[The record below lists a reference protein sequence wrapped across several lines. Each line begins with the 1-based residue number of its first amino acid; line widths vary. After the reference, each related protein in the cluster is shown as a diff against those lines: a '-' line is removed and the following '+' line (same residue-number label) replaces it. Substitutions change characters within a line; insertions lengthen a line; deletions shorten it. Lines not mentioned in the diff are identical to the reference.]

1 MPHWGCSGQF
11 TAQGSAEI
19 DQGSEAASLAFMN
32 PFDLTGKTAVVTG
45 SSKGIGRSIAE
56 HLARA
61 GAYVVVS
68 SRKAEPCQSAAD
80 SIRREGRLA
89 EAVACN
95 VGRQGELEHLV
106 AEVHQRIGPVDVL
119 VCNAAANP
127 YYGPLLDTP
136 DEAYHKTM
144 DTNVLSTIW
153 LARLV
158 KPDMVSRGGGAI
170 ILISSIGA
178 LRASPN
184 LGAYALSKAADVQM
198 TRTLAAELGPHRIR
212 VNCILPGLIKTDFS
226 RLLWDNPQA
235 ERMAASGFP
244 LGRLGEP
251 DDVGPAAVFLAS
263 EASRWVTG
271 QTLVIDG
278 GATIVQ
284 TAARE

>member
-1 MPHWGCSGQF
+1 MGVVPVNGPPSGATGF
-11 TAQGSAEI
+11 AQDSPVH
-19 DQGSEAASLAFMN
+19 LAVMN
-32 PFDLTGKTAVVTG
+32 LFDLSGKTAIVTG

-61 GAYVVVS
+61 GANVVVS
-68 SRKAEPCQSAAD
+68 SRKPEPCQAVAESIHSQGGRSAA
-80 SIRREGRLA
+80 I
-89 EAVACN
+89 ACN
-95 VGRQGELEHLV
+95 VGRKEDCEHLV
-106 AEVHQRIGPVDVL
+106 AESRKQFGPVDIL

-127 YYGPLLDTP
+127 YYGPLVDIP

-153 LARLV
+153 LCRLV
-158 KPDMVSRGGGAI
+158 KPDMESRGGGAI

-184 LGAYALSKAADVQM
+184 LGAYAISKAADVQM
-198 TRTLAAELGPHRIR
+198 TRTLAAELGPQKIR

-226 RLLWDNPQA
+226 RVLWDNPQA
-235 ERMAASGFP
+235 EKMAASDFP

-251 DDVGPAAVFLAS
+251 DDVGPAALFFAS
-263 EASRWVTG
+263 GASQWITG

-284 TAARE
+284 ASGRQ